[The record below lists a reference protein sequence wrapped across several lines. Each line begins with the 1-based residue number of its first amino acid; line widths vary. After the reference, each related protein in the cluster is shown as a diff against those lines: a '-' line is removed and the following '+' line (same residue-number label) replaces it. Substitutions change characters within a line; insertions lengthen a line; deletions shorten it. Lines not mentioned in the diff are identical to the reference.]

1 MARIHAPQ
9 ADAKTGWRASM
20 ARALL
25 RLPLL
30 PLLPLLLVA
39 CAGPQTLQVAP
50 GQTEA
55 ELLAAMGTPS
65 GRYPLP
71 DGAQRIEYAKGPMGR
86 VTFLIDVDR
95 SGRIKTAEQ
104 VLTRP
109 NFSKVR
115 PNMSQDEVQMILG
128 RPGERQ
134 REYMDKETWSWRYE
148 TYECL
153 WAQVTFN
160 AAGRAMTGISYQAD
174 PRCDIS
180 R

>member
-1 MARIHAPQ
+1 MPSQTPEALMSQGAAGLR
-9 ADAKTGWRASM
+9 
-20 ARALL
+20 RALL
-25 RLPLL
+25 VLAPLV
-30 PLLPLLLVA
+30 LLAA
-39 CAGPQTLQVAP
+39 CAGPQVMKVGP

-55 ELLAAMGTPS
+55 EMLSAMGAPS

-71 DGAQRIEYAKGPMGR
+71 DGAQRVEYAKGPMGR
-86 VTFLIDVDR
+86 VTFMFDVDS
-95 SGRIKTAEQ
+95 SGRVKTAEQ
-104 VLTRP
+104 VLTRQ
-109 NFSKVR
+109 NFGKIR
-115 PNMSQDEVQMILG
+115 PQMNKDEVQLILG

-134 REYMDKETWSWRYE
+134 REFADKETWSWRYE

-160 AAGRAMTGISYQAD
+160 AAGRAMDGVSYQAD

>member
-1 MARIHAPQ
+1 MVRIQAPQ
-9 ADAKTGWRASM
+9 PVALSAWRALT
-20 ARALL
+20 ARALMWV
-25 RLPLL
+25 PLA
-30 PLLPLLLVA
+30 LLAA
-39 CAGPQTLQVAP
+39 CAGPQTMKVAA

-55 ELLAAMGTPS
+55 EMLTAMGSPS

-71 DGAQRIEYAKGPMGR
+71 DGAQRVEYAKGPLGR
-86 VTFLIDVDR
+86 VTFMFDIDS

-104 VLTRP
+104 VLTRQQ
-109 NFSKVR
+109 FGKIR
-115 PNMSQDEVQMILG
+115 PNMSKDEVQMILG

-134 REYMDKETWSWRYE
+134 REYMNKETWSWRYE

-153 WAQVTFN
+153 WAQVTFSP
-160 AAGRAMTGISYQAD
+160 AGRAMEGISYQAD

>member
-1 MARIHAPQ
+1 MTSQTHEALMRQGAV
-9 ADAKTGWRASM
+9 RLR
-20 ARALL
+20 RALL
-25 RLPLL
+25 VLAPLA
-30 PLLPLLLVA
+30 LLAA
-39 CAGPQTLQVAP
+39 CAGPQVMKVGP

-55 ELLAAMGTPS
+55 EMLSAMGAPS

-71 DGAQRIEYAKGPMGR
+71 DGAQRVEYAKGPMGR
-86 VTFLIDVDR
+86 VTFMFDVDS
-95 SGRIKTAEQ
+95 SGRVKTAEQ
-104 VLTRP
+104 VLTRQ
-109 NFSKVR
+109 NFGKIR
-115 PNMSQDEVQMILG
+115 PQMNKDEVQLILG

-134 REYMDKETWSWRYE
+134 REFADKETWSWRYE

-160 AAGRAMTGISYQAD
+160 AAGRTMDGVSYQAD